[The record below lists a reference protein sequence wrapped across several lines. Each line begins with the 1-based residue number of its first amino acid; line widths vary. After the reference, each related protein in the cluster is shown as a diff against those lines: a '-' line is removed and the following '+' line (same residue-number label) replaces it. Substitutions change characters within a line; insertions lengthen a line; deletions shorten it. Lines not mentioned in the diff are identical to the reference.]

1 MSDELHIDWQTA
13 PPWGPTIICPHC
25 GHADKPP
32 PDLRD
37 DDAPGQR
44 PCPRCGRVYLLSIEV
59 EYRYHTSPRTK

>member
-25 GHADKPP
+25 GYADKPTTT
-32 PDLRD
+32 D
-37 DDAPGQR
+37 DVATEQR
-44 PCPRCGRVYLLSIEV
+44 ACPRCGRVYLLSVEV